1 MKVNPGTS
9 GLAQN
14 ISSRVKD
21 ISVATKVVKVVQMSG
36 CSQNEY

>member
-14 ISSRVKD
+14 ISSRAN
-21 ISVATKVVKVVQMSG
+21 SFSAATKVVQVVQMAG

>member
-14 ISSRVKD
+14 ISSRTNG
-21 ISVATKVVKVVQMSG
+21 ISTATKVVKVIQMTT

>member
-14 ISSRVKD
+14 ISSRVNS
-21 ISVATKVVKVVQMSG
+21 ISRATKVVKTVKMANCQH
-36 CSQNEY
+36 NEY

>member
-14 ISSRVKD
+14 INSRVNS
-21 ISVATKVVKVVQMSG
+21 ISKATKVVKAVQMAG

>member
-14 ISSRVKD
+14 ISSRVNN
-21 ISVATKVVKVVQMSG
+21 ISKATKVVKVVKMTT
-36 CSQNEY
+36 CDHNEY